1 MTSKTSPPAPPNFSS
16 DPPPNRAP
24 EISSLAVAGKCAR
37 LAVQLLH
44 GLLHFRALKLP
55 EPEESGERL
64 RLRAKELH
72 RLSRALLGHLNVRH
86 TVYGALPKSGLLVTN
101 HLGFLDIMTL
111 SALGPMVF
119 VSKAEVE
126 RWPLVGD
133 IASCAGTIYIERK
146 RRTDVSRVNAALRR
160 RLNAGLLITLFPE
173 GTSSDGSSVLPFQPS
188 LLQPA
193 VDLGVSVTPAHIA
206 YTGLDGLP
214 AEDIAYFGERELGAC
229 LLALIRRREIHATMR
244 FGNPLPP
251 ASDRKSLATELHANV
266 SSLAS

>member
-1 MTSKTSPPAPPNFSS
+1 M
-16 DPPPNRAP
+16 
-24 EISSLAVAGKCAR
+24 
-37 LAVQLLH
+37 QLLH
-44 GLLHFRALKLP
+44 GLAHFRSLGQP
-55 EPEESGERL
+55 GSGETASSL

-72 RLSRALLGHLNVRH
+72 KLSRALLGHLNVRH
-86 TVYGALPKSGLLVTN
+86 SIQGKLPDSGLLVAN

-111 SALGPMVF
+111 SALKPMVF
-119 VSKAEVE
+119 VSKAEVA

-133 IASCAGTIYIERK
+133 IASCAGTIYVERT
-146 RRTDVSRVNAALRR
+146 RRADVSRVNDALRE
-160 RLNAGLLITLFPE
+160 RLNAGLLVTLFPE
-173 GTSSDGSSVLPFQPS
+173 GTSSDGASVLPFQPS

-193 VDLGVSVTPAHIA
+193 VDLGVPVTPAHIA

-214 AEDIAYFGERELGAC
+214 ADDIAYFGERELGTC

-266 SSLAS
+266 SALAN